1 MNPDEIQKAL
11 VLIAMSGEILSSI
24 QTGSDNIKKLLDDS
38 TKGLARKHENIDI
51 CALADSITNEY
62 ALMYIKA
69 LRMRKNAYKA
79 MGKEVT

>member
-1 MNPDEIQKAL
+1 MIPDEIQKAL
-11 VLIAMSGEILSSI
+11 ALTAMSGEIVSSI
-24 QTGSDNIKKLLDDS
+24 QTGADSIKKLLDDS
-38 TKGLARKHENIDI
+38 TKDMARRDNNVDI

-69 LRMRKNAYKA
+69 CQMRKNAYKA

>member
-11 VLIAMSGEILSSI
+11 VLTAMSGEIIGSI
-24 QTGSDNIKKLLDDS
+24 QTGTDNIKKLLDDS
-38 TKGLARKHENIDI
+38 TKGLTRKQENIDI

-69 LRMRKNAYKA
+69 CQMRKNAYKA

>member
-1 MNPDEIQKAL
+1 MIPDEIQKAL
-11 VLIAMSGEILSSI
+11 TLTAMSGEIIGSI
-24 QTGSDNIKKLLDDS
+24 QIGTDNIKKLLDDS
-38 TKGLARKHENIDI
+38 TKDMARRDDNVDI

-69 LRMRKNAYKA
+69 CQMRKNAYKA

>member
-1 MNPDEIQKAL
+1 MIPDEIQKAL
-11 VLIAMSGEILSSI
+11 ALTTMSGEIVSSI
-24 QTGSDNIKKLLDDS
+24 QIGSDNIKKLLDDS
-38 TKGLARKHENIDI
+38 TKDLERRDDSVDI

-69 LRMRKNAYKA
+69 CQMRKNAYKA

>member
-11 VLIAMSGEILSSI
+11 TLTAMSGEILSSI
-24 QTGSDNIKKLLDDS
+24 QIGTDNIKKLLDDS
-38 TKGLARKHENIDI
+38 TKGFTKRPENVDI

-69 LRMRKNAYKA
+69 CQMRKNAYKT

>member
-11 VLIAMSGEILSSI
+11 VLTAMSGEILSSI
-24 QTGSDNIKKLLDDS
+24 QTGTDNIKKLLDDS
-38 TKGLARKHENIDI
+38 TKGMTRKHENIDI

-62 ALMYIKA
+62 ALMHIKA
-69 LRMRKNAYKA
+69 LQMRKNAYKA

>member
-1 MNPDEIQKAL
+1 MIPDEIQKAL
-11 VLIAMSGEILSSI
+11 ALTAMSGEVISSI
-24 QTGSDNIKKLLDDS
+24 QTGTDNIKKLLDDS
-38 TKGLARKHENIDI
+38 TKDMAKRDDNVDI

-69 LRMRKNAYKA
+69 CQMRKNAYKA

>member
-1 MNPDEIQKAL
+1 MNPEEIQKAL
-11 VLIAMSGEILSSI
+11 VLAAMSGGILSSI
-24 QTGSDNIKKLLDDS
+24 QTGTDNIKKLLDDL
-38 TKGLARKHENIDI
+38 TKKQENIDI

-69 LRMRKNAYKA
+69 LQMRKNVYKA

>member
-1 MNPDEIQKAL
+1 MIPDEIQKAL
-11 VLIAMSGEILSSI
+11 ALTAMSGEIVSSI
-24 QTGSDNIKKLLDDS
+24 QIGSDNIKKLLDDS
-38 TKGLARKHENIDI
+38 TKDLERRDDSVDV

-69 LRMRKNAYKA
+69 CQMRKNAYKA